1 MRLED
6 QKPPLADMPVTSIQ
20 DLMLAN
26 DKDSQVFAAKRA
38 AKQAKPKTRTP
49 AKQREPT
56 LEKIATHVAE
66 NLSDEQKD
74 KLLAW
79 LLEKQTQ

>member
-6 QKPPLADMPVTSIQ
+6 QKLPLADMPVTSIQ

-49 AKQREPT
+49 AKREPT

-66 NLSDEQKD
+66 NLSDKQKD
-74 KLLAW
+74 KLLTW